1 MEKKYILTNDTRVVR
16 GKTLYRIRA
25 IKDFDNVRKGNLGGF
40 IEKEENLSH
49 EGKCWIYGDAC
60 ILDDAMVF
68 DNAKV
73 YDDACIY
80 DNARIYDNAIIFG
93 AAHIFGNVCVYN
105 ASKVYGQ
112 AHIYDNVRIYDNA
125 QVYGSATICENTKIF
140 DNAQVYGNAYIL
152 GYARI
157 FGNASIYG
165 SAYVYGNTYIR
176 DNVCVYD
183 NAYVYGDAYVSG
195 NARIFGSAQVYG
207 DIRIFGNAI
216 VCEHA
221 KVQFSQLKTDIR
233 KDLKASLKCQCNLI
247 PENDKIVAYKL
258 VHKSLRSLYDMS
270 FVYKIGEIAIC
281 KNPKEDNS
289 SCSEGLHFSNL
300 TYWDNKAKD
309 CLDNLVYLKAEIDLE
324 DIITVQDGKIRCRRA
339 KILSKIEIE

>member
-1 MEKKYILTNDTRVVR
+1 MGKKYILTNDTCIVK
-16 GKTLYRIRA
+16 GKTLYRIKA
-25 IKDFDNVRKGNLGGF
+25 EKNFGDVKKGNLGGF
-40 IEKEENLSH
+40 VEKEKNLSH
-49 EGKCWIYGDAC
+49 GGKCWVYGDAC
-60 ILDDAMVF
+60 ILDDAMVY

-73 YDDACIY
+73 YDDAHIY
-80 DNARIYDNAIIFG
+80 GDARIYDNAIIYG
-93 AAHIFGNVCVYN
+93 AAHI
-105 ASKVYGQ
+105 YGQ
-112 AHIYDNVRIYDNA
+112 AHIYDNVRVYDNA
-125 QVYGSATICENTKIF
+125 QVYGGATICENTKIF
-140 DNAQVYGNAYIL
+140 DNAQVYGSAYIL

-176 DNVCVYD
+176 DNVCVYG
-183 NAYVYGDAYVSG
+183 NAYVFGDAYISG
-195 NARIFGSAQVYG
+195 NARIFDSAQVYG
-207 DIRIFGNAI
+207 DIRVFGNAI

-221 KVQFSQLKTDIR
+221 KVQYSQLKTDIR

-247 PENDKIVAYKL
+247 PENDKVVAYKL

-309 CLDNLVYLKAEIDLE
+309 CLDNLLYLKAEIDLK
-324 DIITVQDGKIRCRRA
+324 DIITIQEGKIRCRKAR
-339 KILSKIEIE
+339 ILSKIEVN

>member
-16 GKTLYRIRA
+16 GKKLYRIKA
-25 IKDFDNVRKGNLGGF
+25 IKNFDNVKKGSLGGY

-49 EGKCWIYGDAC
+49 AGKCWIYGDAYV
-60 ILDDAMVF
+60 LDNAMVF

-80 DNARIYDNAIIFG
+80 DNARIYDNAVIYG
-93 AAHIFGNVCVYN
+93 NAHIFGNVCVYN
-105 ASKVYGQ
+105 TSKVYGQ
-112 AHIYDNVRIYDNA
+112 AHIYDNIRIYDNA
-125 QVYGSATICENTKIF
+125 QVYGRATICGNTKIF
-140 DNAQVYGNAYIL
+140 DNAQVYGSAYIR

-165 SAYVYGNTYIR
+165 STYVYGNTCIC
-176 DNVCVYD
+176 DNACVYD
-183 NAYVYGDAYVSG
+183 NAHVFGEAYISG
-195 NARIFGSAQVYG
+195 NARIFDSAYVYG
-207 DIRIFGNAI
+207 DIRVFGNAI

-247 PENDKIVAYKL
+247 PENDKVVAYKL

-270 FVYKIGEIAIC
+270 FVYKIGETAIC

-289 SCSEGLHFSNL
+289 SCSAGLHFSNL
-300 TYWDNKAKD
+300 TYWDNKTKD
-309 CLDNLVYLKAEIDLE
+309 CLDNLVYLKAEIDLG
-324 DIITVQDGKIRCRRA
+324 DIITIQDGKIRCRKA
-339 KILSKIEIE
+339 KILDKIEID